1 MINSMTAFGR
11 SQSRGEWGMAV
22 WEIRS
27 INHRFMEINT
37 RLPEMLR
44 ELEQG
49 VRDILSRYFKRGKI
63 ECTLRFQPGPKLG
76 SLMTVNQA
84 LVSQLT
90 NIASNISA
98 TLPKEHVHLNVMEL
112 LAWEGVI
119 TQENV
124 DINLIKDELLDVFVV
139 AVEDLAEARKREGMG
154 MSQVITDRL
163 DKILVQVE
171 EVKKHLPKVLQ
182 RQRDKILTRLNEV
195 KSNLDEQRL
204 EQEMVYFAQKIDVSE
219 EIDRTLSHLSEVKR
233 SLATGESAGRR
244 LDFMMQELN
253 REANTLGSKSVD
265 PLITHAAVEMKVLIE
280 QIREQV
286 QNIE

>member
-1 MINSMTAFGR
+1 MTAFGR

-98 TLPKEHVHLNVMEL
+98 TLPKEQVHLNVMEL